1 MPMTDQISVWCSQCG
16 AQWYC
21 DLEDSP
27 APDRR
32 RLVLDPILCES
43 CAAEVRGQL
52 EARIER
58 LRNVADAA
66 YELIYHPASFP
77 TDDIFA
83 NDEWLRTQLDHLE
96 PGDLTDNGSYPQ
108 KEG

>member
-27 APDRR
+27 PPDRR

-43 CAAEVRGQL
+43 CATKMRGSL
-52 EARIER
+52 EARIGRLSNAVVILAVLAER
-58 LRNVADAA
+58 LGKEKSPHWPTMLNEDAQA
-66 YELIYHPASFP
+66 EMGL
-77 TDDIFA
+77 
-83 NDEWLRTQLDHLE
+83 L
-96 PGDLTDNGSYPQ
+96 PGDLAEQRSETP
-108 KEG
+108 